1 MATIV
6 GLTFPE
12 KQAEAPAK
20 VEEEQKQEERQAEAP
35 AKRKPARKK
44 AAASEEA

>member
-20 VEEEQKQEERQAEAP
+20 VEEEQKQAEAP